1 VHLPKIPRRH
11 ALKLVHP
18 AEDARPGFDHNVLVI
33 RDMHIERRP
42 MKIVIAPDS
51 FKESLSALEVAAAI
65 EAGMREVWPHAQYVK
80 VPVADGG
87 EGTVQAMIDATG
99 GRRVEHDVTGPLGE
113 PVRAFYGL
121 VEADGGRL
129 AVIEMAAASGL
140 ESVPPARR
148 NPLLTTSRGTGE
160 LIRLALDAGARRF
173 VLGVGG
179 SATNDGGAGML
190 QALGVR
196 LLDVDGREIGPGG
209 GELARLARID
219 AAALDARVRESEFQV
234 ASDVANPLVGPQGA
248 SAIFGPQKGATPGMV
263 AQLDANLQRYADIV
277 KRDLGQDV
285 AGMRGAG
292 AGGGIAAAMVV
303 FLNGRLRPG
312 VDIVTEAVGLDAAVR
327 DADLVVTGEGR
338 IDGQTV
344 QGKTPMGVARVAR
357 AHGKPVIGIGGS
369 LASDAGAVHAEGIDA
384 VFAAVRRPGSLEEA
398 LAAGEENLRQ
408 AARNVAAAL
417 DLGMRM
423 GAAAGEGAARGPAH

>member
-1 VHLPKIPRRH
+1 
-11 ALKLVHP
+11 
-18 AEDARPGFDHNVLVI
+18 
-33 RDMHIERRP
+33 

-51 FKESLSALEVAAAI
+51 FKESLSALQVASAI
-65 EAGMREVWPHAQYVK
+65 EAGMREVWPDAEYVK

-99 GRRVEHDVTGPLGE
+99 GKLVEHAVTGPLGE
-113 PVRAFYGL
+113 PVHAFYGL
-121 VEADGGRL
+121 VEGTAEGAL

-148 NPLLTTSRGTGE
+148 NPMLTTSRGTGE
-160 LIRLALDAGARRF
+160 LIRMALDAGARRF

-196 LLDVDGREIGPGG
+196 LLDTDGKDIGPGG
-209 GELARLARID
+209 GELARLDRID
-219 AAALDARVRESEFQV
+219 ASCLDARVGESEFQI
-234 ASDVANPLVGPQGA
+234 ACDVANPLVGPQGA
-248 SAIFGPQKGATPGMV
+248 SAIFGPQKGATPEMV
-263 AQLDANLQRYADIV
+263 AQLDANLRHYADIV

-285 AGMRGAG
+285 ADMPGAG

-303 FLNGRLRPG
+303 FLKGRLRPG
-312 VDIVTEAVGLDAAVR
+312 VEIVTEAAGLDAAIR
-327 DADLVVTGEGR
+327 DADLIVTGEGR

-357 AHGKPVIGIGGS
+357 AHGKPVIAIGGS
-369 LASDAGAVHAEGIDA
+369 LAPDAGAVHEHGIEA
-384 VFAAVRRPGSLEEA
+384 VFAAVRRPCSLEEA
-398 LAAGEENLRQ
+398 LAAGADNLRL

-417 DLGMRM
+417 RLGGQLVR
-423 GAAAGEGAARGPAH
+423 

>member
-1 VHLPKIPRRH
+1 
-11 ALKLVHP
+11 
-18 AEDARPGFDHNVLVI
+18 
-33 RDMHIERRP
+33 

-51 FKESLSALEVAAAI
+51 FKESLSALQVASAI
-65 EAGMREVWPHAQYVK
+65 EAGMREVWPDADYLK
-80 VPVADGG
+80 LPVADGG

-99 GRRVEHDVTGPLGE
+99 GGRIEHEVTGPLGE
-113 PVRAFYGL
+113 PLRAFYGL
-121 VEADGGRL
+121 VEDDGKGAL

-160 LIRLALDAGARRF
+160 LIRIALDAGARRF

-196 LLDVDGREIGPGG
+196 LLDADGRDIGPGG
-209 GELARLARID
+209 GELARLDRID
-219 AAALDARVRESEFQV
+219 ASALDARVAASEFQI
-234 ASDVANPLVGPQGA
+234 ACDVANPLVGPQGA
-248 SAIFGPQKGATPGMV
+248 SSIFGPQKGATPAMV
-263 AQLDANLQRYADIV
+263 TQLDANLRRYAGIIQ
-277 KRDLGQDV
+277 RDLGQDV
-285 AGMRGAG
+285 ANLPGAG

-303 FLNGRLRPG
+303 FLKGRLRPG
-312 VDIVTEAVGLDAAVR
+312 VEIVLDAVGLDAAVR

-357 AHGKPVIGIGGS
+357 AHGKPVIAIGGS
-369 LASDAGAVHAEGIDA
+369 LARDADAVHAHGIEA
-384 VFAAVRRPGSLEEA
+384 VFAAVRRPCSLEEA
-398 LAAGEENLRQ
+398 LAAGEENLRH

-417 DLGMRM
+417 KLGATLRT
-423 GAAAGEGAARGPAH
+423 R